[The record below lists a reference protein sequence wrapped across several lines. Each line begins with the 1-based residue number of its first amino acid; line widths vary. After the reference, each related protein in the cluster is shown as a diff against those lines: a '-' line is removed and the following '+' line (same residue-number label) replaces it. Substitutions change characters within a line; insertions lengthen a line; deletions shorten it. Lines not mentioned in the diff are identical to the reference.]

1 MPQGHLLRLD
11 NSTSEKQK
19 LTLDQA
25 MDEDLAKILDENN
38 LLQAGTLPA
47 VHAATEAGE
56 KALLAF
62 YDEGA
67 AMAKRA
73 AKPRKDKE
81 APEDAK
87 EMEPKT
93 VRQLLGCFVELL
105 QCRVLC
111 CLCVCI
117 YAKAGS
123 RSEARDPQGCLESSR
138 NLPHPEQPQLRG
150 KAGRTAA
157 EVFQADGACLQ
168 EAS

>member
-1 MPQGHLLRLD
+1 
-11 NSTSEKQK
+11 
-19 LTLDQA
+19 

-81 APEDAK
+81 APGRCQGDGTQDRAAVAW
-87 EMEPKT
+87 M
-93 VRQLLGCFVELL
+93 
-105 QCRVLC
+105 LC
-111 CLCVCI
+111 
-117 YAKAGS
+117 
-123 RSEARDPQGCLESSR
+123 
-138 NLPHPEQPQLRG
+138 
-150 KAGRTAA
+150 
-157 EVFQADGACLQ
+157 
-168 EAS
+168 